1 MSVRLHD
8 IAVRAQ
14 VSTATVSRV
23 LNGRPG
29 VSDEA
34 REAVLVAIDDL
45 GYERPARVR
54 TAATSLIGLIVPE
67 LTNPFFTAFAQVV
80 ETALARH
87 GFTPVLCTKTIDTVH
102 EDDYVRTLLDRGV
115 SGIIFASGIHAVG
128 DTSPRRYQALR
139 DRGLPIVLVNG
150 YLPGVDAP
158 FISTDDAATVDL
170 AVRHLAELGHRR
182 IGLAMGPRRYTP
194 VIRRINGFHEAMRRH
209 LGDAMSRAEVDELVV
224 CTRYRLEGGFEAA
237 RILLDRGATA
247 IIAGSDVMALGAI
260 RAARSR
266 GLRIPEGVSIIGSDD
281 NEFLEF
287 TDPPLTTVRQD
298 VEAIGAAAV
307 RTLLDELA
315 GSPPP
320 RAEYIFRPQLVVRAS
335 TAPAPT
341 PPPAPVTPAAE

>member
-87 GFTPVLCTKTIDTVH
+87 GFTPVLCTQTIDTVH

-139 DRGLPIVLVNG
+139 SGTGSGRGQGPWRSPEADAYWCDQAGVCHNPIMLVQAVFARSMASTIRRFATSASAQPLVRTH
-150 YLPGVDAP
+150 LPG
-158 FISTDDAATVDL
+158 
-170 AVRHLAELGHRR
+170 
-182 IGLAMGPRRYTP
+182 
-194 VIRRINGFHEAMRRH
+194 
-209 LGDAMSRAEVDELVV
+209 SRSL
-224 CTRYRLEGGFEAA
+224 
-237 RILLDRGATA
+237 
-247 IIAGSDVMALGAI
+247 
-260 RAARSR
+260 
-266 GLRIPEGVSIIGSDD
+266 
-281 NEFLEF
+281 
-287 TDPPLTTVRQD
+287 
-298 VEAIGAAAV
+298 
-307 RTLLDELA
+307 
-315 GSPPP
+315 
-320 RAEYIFRPQLVVRAS
+320 
-335 TAPAPT
+335 
-341 PPPAPVTPAAE
+341 